1 MRATTTW
8 WQELQGW
15 KRLQK
20 LQTQDYNIIDDCDE
34 IARNKQQCDGTGSLL
49 VWRISQAWTAE
60 RVRKRTRRPTLGW
73 DGPAYF
79 PIVLQNVKFQNVE
92 FQNVELQNVESYKR

>member
-1 MRATTTW
+1 
-8 WQELQGW
+8 
-15 KRLQK
+15 
-20 LQTQDYNIIDDCDE
+20 
-34 IARNKQQCDGTGSLL
+34 

-60 RVRKRTRRPTLGW
+60 RVGKRTRRPTLGR